1 MRTQSLEASDYARKN
16 SQKVFEIC
24 SLVDRIQ
31 DEDHSQVLQV
41 LDIVARDLALLK
53 PRQELELMG
62 LVERVKEH
70 IRFERT
76 QLFPIIRDWA
86 VRGALTDR
94 QTLNVRRALHSKF
107 VYGWG
112 HILEEFQEI
121 QEGVTQERV
130 LKNLEALGEELYWYV
145 KVENT
150 VLFPVLTK
158 QLLE

>member
-1 MRTQSLEASDYARKN
+1 MRLQSLENSDYARRN

-24 SLVDRIQ
+24 SLVDHIQ

-41 LDIVARDLALLK
+41 LDIVAQDLSLLDSHK
-53 PRQELELMG
+53 ELELMG
-62 LVERVKEH
+62 FIERVKEH
-70 IRFERT
+70 ICFERT

-94 QTLNVRRALHSKF
+94 QTLSVRRALHSKF
-107 VYGWG
+107 VYGWS

-121 QEGVTQERV
+121 QEGVAQERV
-130 LKNLEALGEELYWYV
+130 LKNLEMLGEELYWYV
-145 KVENT
+145 QVENT

-158 QLLE
+158 QLSE